1 MYLGDNELV
10 ALASRLLNCLK
21 PGGHLFFRESC
32 FRQSGD
38 RSRTFNPSHYRTMSA
53 YSVVFEE
60 ARVGSGPSG
69 KRFQLARPA
78 AHCLP

>member
-1 MYLGDNELV
+1 MYLNDSELTD
-10 ALASRLLNCLK
+10 LAARLLKSLK

-38 RSRTFNPSHYRTMSA
+38 RTRAFNPSHYRTMSA

-60 ARVGSGPSG
+60 ARAGAGATG
-69 KRFQLARPA
+69 KRFQLVSG
-78 AHCLP
+78 